1 VQAVPLTIDAW
12 RGLEEAYAARA
23 DARVRPYLERR
34 RHGRSHPVEDF
45 LFVYYANSPG
55 KLRRWHP
62 GPGVVLEDAGRM
74 RRASWRGYV
83 TGEDGSVCVDVT
95 GFARDRAGTITFVT
109 DLMRAT
115 LQRPSHTGCFGLHE
129 WAMIYRL
136 APQQIRHAAWPLRLA
151 PSEVD
156 TIVESHEIRCT
167 HVDAYRFFTPDALAR
182 NAFQPTR
189 DTQIAMEQPGCLHAG
204 MDLYKWAYSLTPLV
218 PSDVVLDAFDLAM
231 EIRVL
236 DMRASPYDLRELG
249 YDPIAIETAAGK
261 GAYASAQRAF
271 AKRANELRV
280 RLLKVL
286 DDCG

>member
-1 VQAVPLTIDAW
+1 
-12 RGLEEAYAARA
+12 
-23 DARVRPYLERR
+23 
-34 RHGRSHPVEDF
+34 
-45 LFVYYANSPG
+45 
-55 KLRRWHP
+55 
-62 GPGVVLEDAGRM
+62 M

-156 TIVESHEIRCT
+156 TIVESH
-167 HVDAYRFFTPDALAR
+167 DAISRACRRVPVLHPPDALAR

-189 DTQIAMEQPGCLHAG
+189 DTQIAMERPGCLHARG
-204 MDLYKWAYSLTPLV
+204 WTCTNGPT
-218 PSDVVLDAFDLAM
+218 
-231 EIRVL
+231 R
-236 DMRASPYDLRELG
+236 
-249 YDPIAIETAAGK
+249 
-261 GAYASAQRAF
+261 
-271 AKRANELRV
+271 
-280 RLLKVL
+280 
-286 DDCG
+286 